1 MGNALLASADGRR
14 FLVAQLMDSIGA
26 GLSGVVLPWLVLD
39 AGGSRA
45 TAGAAFLVSTVPYL
59 LVGLPAGN
67 AGDRWSRRRVM
78 VCGSLASL
86 AGALVIPLTV
96 AGGVAA
102 SELPVPLIFAAGLMV
117 TAGRV
122 FVDAAAFGA
131 VSRLV
136 GDAHFVEGQ
145 SALSFVW
152 SLGLLVGPAVG
163 GVLIGLLGADDALW
177 VQAAGFT
184 VAAVLLRS
192 IRVELGPDAPG
203 GGRVRALDGLRMV
216 TTDPVLR
223 MLTALGMAWNL
234 SVNMFYALIVVF
246 ARQQLGTSGPAA
258 GRMLAVGGAAG
269 LVGGLTAPVLR
280 RRLGPSLAL
289 RASVAA
295 NAAAGVAMALAPSLL
310 SATAAFAGLEATA
323 LLFITLV
330 ISERQAR
337 AAPHA
342 QGRVGITGRM
352 AALLAASGG
361 AVVASVL
368 VARLEPS
375 QVFAVGA
382 VATASVALAAQWLLR
397 SNGRVSLEH

>member
-1 MGNALLASADGRR
+1 
-14 FLVAQLMDSIGA
+14 
-26 GLSGVVLPWLVLD
+26 
-39 AGGSRA
+39 
-45 TAGAAFLVSTVPYL
+45 
-59 LVGLPAGN
+59 
-67 AGDRWSRRRVM
+67 
-78 VCGSLASL
+78 
-86 AGALVIPLTV
+86 
-96 AGGVAA
+96 
-102 SELPVPLIFAAGLMV
+102 
-117 TAGRV
+117 
-122 FVDAAAFGA
+122 
-131 VSRLV
+131 
-136 GDAHFVEGQ
+136 
-145 SALSFVW
+145 
-152 SLGLLVGPAVG
+152 
-163 GVLIGLLGADDALW
+163 
-177 VQAAGFT
+177 
-184 VAAVLLRS
+184 
-192 IRVELGPDAPG
+192 
-203 GGRVRALDGLRMV
+203 
-216 TTDPVLR
+216 
-223 MLTALGMAWNL
+223 
-234 SVNMFYALIVVF
+234 VNMFYALIVVF

-269 LVGGLTAPVLR
+269 LVGGLTAPVVR

-352 AALLAASGG
+352 AALLAASAG